1 MCAESEN
8 LQDNIEQ
15 CIHAVAPPK
24 ENTGVWGGGAHACVC
39 ETQREI
45 EREREVRYRENIS
58 RPILM
63 KLFAEV
69 I

>member
-1 MCAESEN
+1 MLWPHLRKIQGC
-8 LQDNIEQ
+8 
-15 CIHAVAPPK
+15 
-24 ENTGVWGGGAHACVC
+24 GGGAHACVC

-45 EREREVRYRENIS
+45 ERERGVRYRENIS

>member
-24 ENTGVWGGGAHACVC
+24 KNTGVWGGVRMHVCVRH
-39 ETQREI
+39 RERL
-45 EREREVRYRENIS
+45 REREGLGTERTFLDQYS
-58 RPILM
+58 
-63 KLFAEV
+63 
-69 I
+69 